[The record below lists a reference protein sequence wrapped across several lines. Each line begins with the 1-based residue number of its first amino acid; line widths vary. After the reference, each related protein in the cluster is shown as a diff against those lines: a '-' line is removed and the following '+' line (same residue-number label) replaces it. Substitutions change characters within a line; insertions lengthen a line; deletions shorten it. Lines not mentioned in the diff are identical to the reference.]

1 MARISPVSLTGNGE
15 LKTTRVSEAELRD
28 RLEASRNHI
37 AKRVAHARRASGRW
51 GPARSAGRRP
61 GGGGMGGPA
70 AAARS
75 GGKGLRPAPSRNSA
89 ASSRGRSSSCSR
101 SAATTAGCAGS
112 RSASKPS
119 LSSAASS
126 STAIGKPSSALSTSD
141 NASPPSSTLHHR
153 VSGSLRPT
161 SYVTLLEDGH
171 EPICTQVEPGPPG
184 PGARRAQGMVS
195 DEPGPRKSSGK
206 KPA

>member
-37 AKRVAHARRASGRW
+37 GKRVAHARRASGRC

-61 GGGGMGGPA
+61 GGGGMGGPRCGRPQRGEGA
-70 AAARS
+70 AASPFQKLRGVVEGAIKFVLAKRCDH
-75 GGKGLRPAPSRNSA
+75 GGMRWIKERVQAVTQLRCIVVN
-89 ASSRGRSSSCSR
+89 GV
-101 SAATTAGCAGS
+101 
-112 RSASKPS
+112 
-119 LSSAASS
+119 
-126 STAIGKPSSALSTSD
+126 GKPSSALSTSD
-141 NASPPSSTLHHR
+141 NASPPSSTLRHR
-153 VSGSLRPT
+153 VSSSLRPT